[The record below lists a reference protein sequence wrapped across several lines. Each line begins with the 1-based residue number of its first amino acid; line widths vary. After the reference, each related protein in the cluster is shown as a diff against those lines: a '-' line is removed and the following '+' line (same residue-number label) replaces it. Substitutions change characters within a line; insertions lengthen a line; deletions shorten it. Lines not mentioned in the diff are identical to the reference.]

1 MSVRIQTA
9 AAALLITA
17 CLFQTPA
24 FAQLTAEEQVAA
36 QNFNGIDIAGDSA
49 GSLQNNGSNAG
60 MQNGQNLGQGTN
72 AGQYGFNNGN
82 NMMHGGISSQL
93 NSQNTQLG
101 QPGMFNNGA
110 QNNGMGNGIN
120 GGMAGINGGMTGM
133 NNGMAG
139 MNKGMAGTGIN
150 NNMNGMMN
158 NGMNGMNGG
167 MNNGMMQNGFA
178 NDTSNGMPNGMSN
191 GMNNN
196 GGGIVQSIG
205 NCIMSDPKM
214 MQRAVGAAGAAAL
227 LGVFVGNGGVGG
239 LMRSAGMDNTRHI
252 RGSVVDY

>member
-1 MSVRIQTA
+1 MSVRIQTV

-36 QNFNGIDIAGDSA
+36 QNFNGIDIAGDS
-49 GSLQNNGSNAG
+49 SSPSQHNGLNAG
-60 MQNGQNLGQGTN
+60 VQTGQNFGQGIN
-72 AGQYGFNNGN
+72 NSPNGFNS

-101 QPGMFNNGA
+101 QTGMFNNAGA
-110 QNNGMGNGIN
+110 TN
-120 GGMAGINGGMTGM
+120 
-133 NNGMAG
+133 
-139 MNKGMAGTGIN
+139 
-150 NNMNGMMN
+150 
-158 NGMNGMNGG
+158 G
-167 MNNGMMQNGFA
+167 MNNGMMQNGFS
-178 NDTSNGMPNGMSN
+178 NDMSNGMSIGGTNYNMSGMMNHGMNAMNGMNGMNSGMNNGMLQNGFSNDMTNGMANGMSN
-191 GMNNN
+191 GMNNSS
-196 GGGIVQSIG
+196 GGIVQSIG

-252 RGSVVDY
+252 RGPGGGY